1 MQIENSNSE
10 DPKTLTDKEIFTDIW
25 LSPRKV
31 FKFIN
36 EQQYDRYVY
45 LLLALAG
52 ISNAFDR
59 AVNKDLGD
67 KMSLWGIILLCIVV
81 GGLLGWISYY
91 IYAGLI
97 SWTGK
102 WLKGEGDSSSIL
114 RILSYALIPIIVALI
129 FLVPQIGIYG
139 KEIFKSDGDIT
150 SAGLIPNVIFYGT
163 MILEFVLAIW
173 TIVLCV
179 VAVAEVQKFS
189 IAKSILNLILPVL
202 VIGVPI
208 IIIILWIYS
217 I

>member
-114 RILSYALIPIIVALI
+114 RIPIIVALI

>member
-67 KMSLWGIILLCIVV
+67 KMSLWGIIMLCIVV